1 METSLTFGF
10 VFSLL
15 FSSLMQCQT
24 IESRKFEIAKTYY
37 IRHFEGKC
45 VEYDDARQVLVYGRL
60 CREKFEWQGGVRLV
74 HIPTKKCIN
83 INATSDGSFLSLS
96 SKCSDTNSLFQ
107 YDENNRVIRHLFT
120 NKCLHPET
128 GNADPA
134 INTAIVLKS
143 GCDGKTNKFYF
154 RKKAYYIIR
163 HFGGLCWVYT
173 SGENLIKLRDLLAC
187 DRFEYVNNYHLR
199 HVETGKCVIFSSSY
213 LRLTDDCE
221 SPETVHKLNQFSLL
235 QNGPTDCIHPL
246 NGALYPANGNL
257 LTLESNGCTD
267 EDRLR
272 FFFHDD
278 KDTQKIKIISESCL
292 DATCASSRGYVI
304 VNGRQYSLNTRGIN
318 VVLFD
323 YRSGLLEY
331 RKTYDVYGVPSSRD
345 LLATFLNNLPSGK
358 LLLMAA
364 KTAVN
369 MNSNLALALQ
379 KVGVSATFATT
390 PVPRIYMSLAY
401 VGYTGQVRKDWEK
414 TVNKIGGSGA
424 SIIEVSIK
432 TFHERDGIDDCSN
445 ELGVRTRKIPDFRF
459 YAKTVW
465 GNDIYHQPY
474 LARLHYYGPGW
485 CSYSNTPV
493 SEYLQVDLGT
503 MMILSGVAIQ
513 SHGSGNGHA
522 VTKFKIEYSENGI
535 IWQFYKSEQD
545 SVLEFTAL
553 RERNRLETSVNWFGN
568 LKTRLIRVV
577 PTDRLSVSGVSCM
590 RIELYGCAISRGF
603 LSVDWSPSSSFS
615 TNDNFKGS
623 VFAFGTIKNN
633 LTIGISTA
641 SSNKSLANKL
651 DLFHFDK
658 INASTTF
665 DNGTV
670 KKESGVENFVTDKMR
685 KIDSVAF
692 LQFNV
697 VEENYYV
704 FDLDIAGKVLDAK
717 LTTGEKQAVIS
728 TDSQD
733 RILVFSSPLL
743 IKRLQPDKSILQLN
757 ITKQN
762 SQSLTDDS
770 FFNLN
775 LSVSHLLGKS
785 NSNAYGVTLMIY
797 FNSKFLQ
804 LKSLAF
810 VNTSRFS
817 LPPSRNTTTPGF
829 IMIQTDTLWLINR
842 QEISIILQAKY
853 PKTISRG
860 ENCNEDII
868 IDFAYMNNLAKFDGT
883 VNSTLERNVPFKCKI
898 DQTKDIRV
906 KSARLPSPEFS
917 MVYDDVNQQL
927 FFCYQRKTYMTKNS
941 SICFSREKN
950 NTFWKTIPYISAV
963 TGMDVEKRVLYGLE
977 RAGKSYVKS
986 PYPFA
991 LYSQIEDTEWTSAKD
1006 QPQMRA
1012 SLNCLSLSLLPQ
1024 SSSDPYIFKVDGKPV
1039 FAATTKGI
1047 LWRKEDLSWKRI
1059 VFWK

>member
-1 METSLTFGF
+1 MLSLC
-10 VFSLL
+10 LL
-15 FSSLMQCQT
+15 F
-24 IESRKFEIAKTYY
+24 I
-37 IRHFEGKC
+37 
-45 VEYDDARQVLVYGRL
+45 
-60 CREKFEWQGGVRLV
+60 
-74 HIPTKKCIN
+74 
-83 INATSDGSFLSLS
+83 
-96 SKCSDTNSLFQ
+96 
-107 YDENNRVIRHLFT
+107 
-120 NKCLHPET
+120 
-128 GNADPA
+128 
-134 INTAIVLKS
+134 
-143 GCDGKTNKFYF
+143 
-154 RKKAYYIIR
+154 
-163 HFGGLCWVYT
+163 
-173 SGENLIKLRDLLAC
+173 
-187 DRFEYVNNYHLR
+187 
-199 HVETGKCVIFSSSY
+199 
-213 LRLTDDCE
+213 
-221 SPETVHKLNQFSLL
+221 
-235 QNGPTDCIHPL
+235 
-246 NGALYPANGNL
+246 
-257 LTLESNGCTD
+257 
-267 EDRLR
+267 
-272 FFFHDD
+272 
-278 KDTQKIKIISESCL
+278 DTQKIKIISESCL

>member
-1 METSLTFGF
+1 MHI
-10 VFSLL
+10 
-15 FSSLMQCQT
+15 QT
-24 IESRKFEIAKTYY
+24 VK
-37 IRHFEGKC
+37 
-45 VEYDDARQVLVYGRL
+45 V
-60 CREKFEWQGGVRLV
+60 
-74 HIPTKKCIN
+74 
-83 INATSDGSFLSLS
+83 
-96 SKCSDTNSLFQ
+96 
-107 YDENNRVIRHLFT
+107 
-120 NKCLHPET
+120 
-128 GNADPA
+128 
-134 INTAIVLKS
+134 
-143 GCDGKTNKFYF
+143 
-154 RKKAYYIIR
+154 
-163 HFGGLCWVYT
+163 
-173 SGENLIKLRDLLAC
+173 
-187 DRFEYVNNYHLR
+187 
-199 HVETGKCVIFSSSY
+199 
-213 LRLTDDCE
+213 
-221 SPETVHKLNQFSLL
+221 
-235 QNGPTDCIHPL
+235 
-246 NGALYPANGNL
+246 
-257 LTLESNGCTD
+257 
-267 EDRLR
+267 
-272 FFFHDD
+272 
-278 KDTQKIKIISESCL
+278 ISESCL
-292 DATCASSRGYVI
+292 DATCGSSRGHVI

-331 RKTYDVYGVPSSRD
+331 RKTYDIYGVLSSRD

-364 KTAVN
+364 RIAVN
-369 MNSNLALALQ
+369 INSNLALALQ

-390 PVPRIYMSLAY
+390 PVPRVYMSLAY

-445 ELGVRTRKIPDFRF
+445 ELGVRTRKIPDSRF

-465 GNDIYHQPY
+465 GNDNYHKPY

-485 CSYSNTPV
+485 CSYYNTPV

-513 SHGSGNGHA
+513 GHGSYYDHA
-522 VTKFKIEYSENGI
+522 VTKFKIEYSKNGI
-535 IWQFYKSEQD
+535 IWQFFKSEQD

-553 RERNRLETSVNWFGN
+553 RERNIYETRVNWFRN

-577 PTDRLSVSGVSCM
+577 PTARSTTLSINCM
-590 RIELYGCAISRGF
+590 RIELYGCAISKGF
-603 LSVDWSPSSSFS
+603 LSVEWSPSSSFS
-615 TNDNFKGS
+615 TNDDFKGS

-633 LTIGISTA
+633 LTVGISMA

-658 INASTTF
+658 MNASTTL

-670 KKESGVENFVTDKMR
+670 KKESGVENLVTDKMR
-685 KIDSVAF
+685 KIYSAAF
-692 LQFNV
+692 LQFNIV
-697 VEENYYV
+697 KENYYA
-704 FDLDIAGKVLDAK
+704 FDLEIAGKVLDAE
-717 LTTGEKQAVIS
+717 LASGERQAVIS
-728 TDSQD
+728 TESHDG
-733 RILVFSSPLL
+733 ILVFSSPLQ
-743 IKRLQPDKSILQLN
+743 IKRLHPDKSILQLN

-762 SQSLTDDS
+762 FQSLTDDS

-775 LSVSHLLGKS
+775 LSVSHLLEKS
-785 NSNAYGVTLMIY
+785 NSNAYGVSLMIY

-829 IMIQTDTLWLINR
+829 IMIQTDTLWMLNR
-842 QEISIILQAKY
+842 QEFSIIIQAKY

-868 IDFAYMNNLAKFDGT
+868 IDFAYKNNLAKFDGT
-883 VNSTLERNVPFKCKI
+883 VNLTLERNLPFNCKI

-927 FFCYQRKTYMTKNS
+927 FFCYQRKTYMTRTS
-941 SICFSREKN
+941 AVCFSREKN
-950 NTFWKTIPYISAV
+950 NTSWKTIPYISAV
-963 TGMDVEKRVLYGLE
+963 TGIDVQKRVIYGLE
-977 RAGKSYVKS
+977 RVGKSYVKS

-1024 SSSDPYIFKVDGKPV
+1024 SASDPYIFKVDGKPV
-1039 FAATTKGI
+1039 FAATSNGI
-1047 LWRKEDLSWKRI
+1047 FWKLNELSWQRT